1 VAAYRFYRA
10 LCISA
15 KLDVLVAE
23 VEAALAKG
31 QCVVVGLQTTGEA
44 VLGRAVESL
53 KGAAPRSFV
62 SDMEFTLLEL
72 IARVPTQPADGG
84 GLNDEVDD
92 LDDAPNAGEGEGRD
106 DDEADEDAEAAAR
119 AAAAEAAAAAGA
131 AGGRP
136 LLEAGAFVDVNVGG
150 QWLAGRV
157 KDWDAAAGGGLT
169 VVLDLGHA
177 AVVFLVAA
185 DKLATDVRSA
195 APLPVSATRAAAGA
209 APAAASSFKALVA
222 RKAALKASALALQLP
237 PSLLDALVDR
247 LGGPSKVAELTGRK
261 SRIVRR
267 LAHASSSASSSSSS
281 LAAQQQSAEYVYKV
295 EKRGDSEGAA
305 KALNMRE
312 KELFMAG
319 KKLVAVISDAAST
332 GISLHADA
340 RALNQRRRVQITP
353 ELPWSADKA
362 IQQACLLCA

>member
-1 VAAYRFYRA
+1 
-10 LCISA
+10 
-15 KLDVLVAE
+15 LVAE

-53 KGAAPRSFV
+53 KGAAPQSFV

-84 GLNDEVDD
+84 DLNDEVDE
-92 LDDAPNAGEGEGRD
+92 LDDGNAGEGAGRD
-106 DDEADEDAEAAAR
+106 DDEADEDAE
-119 AAAAEAAAAAGA
+119 AAAEAAAAAGA

-136 LLEAGAFVDVNVGG
+136 SLGAGAFVDVNVGG

-157 KDWDAAAGGGLT
+157 KDWDAAAGGLT

-267 LAHASSSASSSSSS
+267 LAHASSSASSSS
-281 LAAQQQSAEYVYKV
+281 LAAQQPSAEYVYKV

-362 IQQACLLCA
+362 IQQACLMCA

>member
-1 VAAYRFYRA
+1 MWLPSRFYRA

-44 VLGRAVESL
+44 VLGRAVDAL
-53 KGAAPRSFV
+53 RGAPPHGFV
-62 SDMEFTLLEL
+62 SAMEFTLLEL
-72 IARVPTQPADGG
+72 IAKVPTQPVDGDLHDEIDELDDGG
-84 GLNDEVDD
+84 GDGDGD
-92 LDDAPNAGEGEGRD
+92 RGSSDAMG
-106 DDEADEDAEAAAR
+106 DDEEEDAEATEAAAAVE
-119 AAAAEAAAAAGA
+119 AAAAETAT

-136 LLEAGAFVDVNVGG
+136 LFAAGTCVDVLVGG
-150 QWLAGRV
+150 QWLGGTV
-157 KDWDAAAGGGLT
+157 KAWDAVAGGLT
-169 VVLDLGHA
+169 VLLDMGHA
-177 AVVFLVAA
+177 TVVFLVAA
-185 DKLATDVRSA
+185 DHIATDVRSA
-195 APLPVSATRAAAGA
+195 APPAASAAAGLA
-209 APAAASSFKALVA
+209 AGPPSSLQALAARKEALQASAKALE
-222 RKAALKASALALQLP
+222 LP

-267 LAHASSSASSSSSS
+267 RANAAAASSTAHK
-281 LAAQQQSAEYVYKV
+281 LPPGALENVYKV
-295 EKRGDSEGAA
+295 EKRGGDSEGAA
-305 KALNMRE
+305 KALNLRE

-319 KKLVAVISDAAST
+319 RKLVAVISDAAST

-340 RALNQRRRVQITP
+340 RAANQRRRVQITP

-362 IQQACLLCA
+362 IQQV